1 MNEVAEAARGQPDA
15 RVGKLNRL
23 DSTEL
28 VPSLPPLRTTQ
39 TQGPPAKWNENRVL
53 IFTEYKESREETE
66 KPRSAGTLLND
77 LGHRLLT
84 GPGTAGVIDGPASL
98 YTEIEGFSRA
108 RTTGGITIALQEFWN
123 NVRIGARLIAPQVV
137 ADAPRLDPAS
147 IESALRRATFWF
159 TPRAVEG
166 FNEADFLFLPK
177 EERER
182 LAKLVNEFSEVA
194 AKVSLTDAAP
204 REAVES
210 ALPLFREILQM
221 LEFHRYGDAEAF
233 RLGKQIER
241 KLQPHWPKEI
251 AELRFNTGLDHT
263 GDPALWIWVF
273 LTDDVSK
280 DDETFLRAA
289 QRLPTILDPIARRV
303 APDRWP
309 YLSFRPITE
318 PAEAVEAS

>member
-1 MNEVAEAARGQPDA
+1 M
-15 RVGKLNRL
+15 
-23 DSTEL
+23 
-28 VPSLPPLRTTQ
+28 
-39 TQGPPAKWNENRVL
+39 
-53 IFTEYKESREETE
+53 
-66 KPRSAGTLLND
+66 
-77 LGHRLLT
+77 
-84 GPGTAGVIDGPASL
+84 
-98 YTEIEGFSRA
+98 
-108 RTTGGITIALQEFWN
+108 ALQEFWN
-123 NVRIGARLIAPQVV
+123 NVRIGASLIAPQVT

-147 IESALRRATFWF
+147 IESALRRATLWL

-166 FNEADFLFLPK
+166 FNEADFPFLPQ

-194 AKVSLTDAAP
+194 AQVSPTDAAP
-204 REAVES
+204 REVVDL

-221 LEFHRYGDAEAF
+221 LEFHRYGDAEAY
-233 RLGKQIER
+233 RLGKQIEQ
-241 KLQPHWPKEI
+241 KLQPHWPTEI

-263 GDPALWIWVF
+263 GDPGLWIWVF
-273 LTDDVSK
+273 LTEDVSK

-289 QRLPTILDPIARRV
+289 QWLPTILDPIARRV

>member
-1 MNEVAEAARGQPDA
+1 M
-15 RVGKLNRL
+15 
-23 DSTEL
+23 
-28 VPSLPPLRTTQ
+28 
-39 TQGPPAKWNENRVL
+39 
-53 IFTEYKESREETE
+53 
-66 KPRSAGTLLND
+66 
-77 LGHRLLT
+77 
-84 GPGTAGVIDGPASL
+84 
-98 YTEIEGFSRA
+98 
-108 RTTGGITIALQEFWN
+108 ALQEFWN
-123 NVRIGARLIAPQVV
+123 NVRIGARLIAPQVI

-147 IESALRRATFWF
+147 IESALRRATFWL

-166 FNEADFLFLPK
+166 FNEADFPFLLK

-194 AKVSLTDAAP
+194 AKVSPTDAAP
-204 REAVES
+204 REVVES

-233 RLGKQIER
+233 RLGKQIEQ

-251 AELRFNTGLDHT
+251 TELRFNTGLDHT

-273 LTDDVSK
+273 LTEEVSK
-280 DDETFLRAA
+280 NDEDFLKAA
-289 QRLPTILDPIARRV
+289 HRLREIIDSIARRV

>member
-1 MNEVAEAARGQPDA
+1 M
-15 RVGKLNRL
+15 
-23 DSTEL
+23 
-28 VPSLPPLRTTQ
+28 
-39 TQGPPAKWNENRVL
+39 
-53 IFTEYKESREETE
+53 
-66 KPRSAGTLLND
+66 
-77 LGHRLLT
+77 
-84 GPGTAGVIDGPASL
+84 
-98 YTEIEGFSRA
+98 
-108 RTTGGITIALQEFWN
+108 ALQEFWN
-123 NVRIGARLIAPQVV
+123 NVRIGASLIAPQVT

-147 IESALRRATFWF
+147 IESALRRATLWL

-166 FNEADFLFLPK
+166 FNEADFPFLPQ

-194 AKVSLTDAAP
+194 AQVSPTDAAP
-204 REAVES
+204 REVVDL

-221 LEFHRYGDAEAF
+221 LEFQRYGDAEAY
-233 RLGKQIER
+233 RLGKQIEQ

-273 LTDDVSK
+273 LTEDVSK

-289 QRLPTILDPIARRV
+289 QWLPTILDAIARRV

-318 PAEAVEAS
+318 PAEALEAS